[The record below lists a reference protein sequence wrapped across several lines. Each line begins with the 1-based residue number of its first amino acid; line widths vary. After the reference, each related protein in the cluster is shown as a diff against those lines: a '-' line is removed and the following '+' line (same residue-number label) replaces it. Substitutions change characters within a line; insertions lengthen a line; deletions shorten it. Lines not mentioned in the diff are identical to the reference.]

1 MAVLYD
7 MAMVVGG
14 ETRLRPLLTRTLQ
27 RLLYHTSFP
36 VGLVFLGP
44 VGDSGDAVEA
54 RLELAIGDHEI
65 AARAGETLALPAAL
79 LRGEA
84 AFAENPALLASLT
97 CTARRYTTYLR
108 LPIERQGVILLLAPS
123 APHAEL
129 QLSMVFR
136 PVMANLAKAIVLCRD
151 HEARAA
157 GLLAERDAALFEMA
171 ESAETLR
178 ATGDA
183 AFDAIV
189 VCDDAARITYC
200 NPSAAR
206 VFGYGTAAE
215 MTGRDL
221 HELLVPA
228 RYRAEAHEG
237 FRRFRETGRGPA
249 LDTTRE
255 LEALRKDG
263 TEFPVELALS
273 AMTVKGRRMAV
284 GILRD
289 ISARKR
295 IEDQLRRSQRLDALG
310 QLAAGVAHDF
320 NNLLVVINGYTE
332 MAIAALPAGNPMRAD
347 LEQIRDAGTR
357 AAALT
362 RQLLA
367 FGRKQV
373 LAPVVV
379 SLNAIV
385 GDLQSMLRHTV
396 GEDIDLQ
403 PRLAPDLG
411 SVRADPSQ
419 VEQILVNLVVNAR
432 DAMPQGGRIVLETAN
447 VEIGAEGIAGRA
459 EAPPGAWVALS
470 VSDTGCGIDQQTMA
484 RIFEPFFTTKPA
496 GKGSGL
502 GLATVY
508 GIVKQSGGH
517 LAVESEVGRGA
528 TFRIYLP
535 RVTGEAGAGAPE
547 VAAARAAGTETIL
560 VVEDDE
566 GVRRAAQRAL
576 RSLGYEV
583 LTAAGAAEALRLC
596 QEREG
601 SIHLVLTD
609 VVMPVMNG
617 VELAERL
624 GAIRRGLPV
633 LYMSG
638 YANSSA
644 ARHGELPAGTSFIQ
658 KPFTA
663 VELGR
668 KVRETL
674 DRSAERPGGA

>member
-27 RLLYHTSFP
+27 RLLFHTSFP
-36 VGLVFLGP
+36 VGLIFLGP
-44 VGDSGDAVEA
+44 MRANGDGVEA
-54 RLELAIGDHEI
+54 QLDLAIGDHEI
-65 AARAGETLALPAAL
+65 AARAGEKLTLPAAL
-79 LRGEA
+79 LAGEA
-84 AFAENPALLASLT
+84 AFAENPSLLAGLAF
-97 CTARRYTTYLR
+97 TARRYTTYLR
-108 LPIERQGVILLLAPS
+108 LPIDHLGVILLLAPRP
-123 APHAEL
+123 PHADLEL
-129 QLSMVFR
+129 HLVFQ
-136 PVMANLAKAIVLCRD
+136 PVMANLSKAIVLCRD
-151 HEARAA
+151 HEAHAA
-157 GLLAERDAALFEMA
+157 GLLAQRDAALLELA

-178 ATGDA
+178 ATGEV
-183 AFDAIV
+183 AFDAII

-206 VFGYGTAAE
+206 VFGYSTVAE

-228 RYRAEAHEG
+228 RYRARAHEG
-237 FRRFRETGRGPA
+237 FRRFRETGQGPA

-255 LEALRKDG
+255 LEAVRKDG

-295 IEDQLRRSQRLDALG
+295 IEEQLRRSQRLDALG

-320 NNLLVVINGYTE
+320 NNLLVIINGYAE
-332 MAIAALPAGNPMRAD
+332 MAIATLPAGAPMRAD
-347 LEQIRDAGTR
+347 LEQIRDAGMR
-357 AAALT
+357 AARLT

-396 GEDIDLQ
+396 GEDIDLEL
-403 PRLAPDLG
+403 RLAPDLG
-411 SVRADPSQ
+411 NVRADPSQ
-419 VEQILVNLVVNAR
+419 LEQILVNLVVNAR
-432 DAMPQGGRIVLETAN
+432 DAMPQGGQIVLETAN
-447 VEIGAEGIAGRA
+447 VEIGAEGTPGHI
-459 EAPPGAWVALS
+459 EAAPGTWVVLS
-470 VSDTGCGIDQQTMA
+470 ASDTGCGIDEQTMA

-517 LAVESEVGRGA
+517 LAVESQVGQGA

-535 RVTGEAGAGAPE
+535 RVSGEVGAGPE
-547 VAAARAAGTETIL
+547 AAVAQAAGTETIL

-583 LTAAGAAEALRLC
+583 LTAAGPTEALRLC
-596 QEREG
+596 REREG
-601 SIHLVLTD
+601 PVHLVLTD
-609 VVMPVMNG
+609 VVMPTMNG

-624 GAIRRGLPV
+624 GAIRRDLPV

-638 YANSSA
+638 YANSSV
-644 ARHGELPAGTSFIQ
+644 ARHGELPTGASFIQ

-668 KVRETL
+668 KIRETL
-674 DRSAERPGGA
+674 DRAAERSGRA